1 VSLTWESGGIG
12 EPLDEQEPMLNYS
25 KRNPTIFF
33 GGVGEVYIVGWVLTG
48 YLFDCPQ
55 NSRLFFPLRPERLHR
70 VSPSQSGPG
79 HPRRRAD
86 RAALADTLGSGDA
99 RLAQGFQMMDSG
111 RPASK

>member
-55 NSRLFFPLRPERLHR
+55 NSRLFLPLRPERPGEPAP
-70 VSPSQSGPG
+70 VGSGADG
-79 HPRRRAD
+79 RFEVFFSFPRMLERKPTGV
-86 RAALADTLGSGDA
+86 ALASG
-99 RLAQGFQMMDSG
+99 
-111 RPASK
+111 